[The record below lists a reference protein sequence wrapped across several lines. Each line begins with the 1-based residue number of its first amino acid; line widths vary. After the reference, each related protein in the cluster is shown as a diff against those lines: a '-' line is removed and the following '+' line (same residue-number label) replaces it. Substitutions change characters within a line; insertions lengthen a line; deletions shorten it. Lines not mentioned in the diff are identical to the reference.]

1 MKPFQ
6 HTNVKT
12 VNEASSALGDARSR
26 IIAGGTDLLGTLKDS
41 ILPIHPAR
49 VVNIKTIEGLDHITE
64 ENGELRIG
72 ALTRIADIADNP
84 SVREK
89 WSALAQAAKSVA
101 TPHIRDMG
109 TIGGNISQLPR
120 CWYFRKADNRFN
132 CNRKGGD
139 ECYAILGD
147 NRYHSAFG
155 GKRCH
160 DSPCMAECPGGTNI
174 PGYFAKIRDGD
185 WDAAAEIIMRAN
197 PFPAITGRV
206 CAHLCQTVCNRCQT
220 DEGVMTS
227 GVERALGDFIID
239 NSAKFYAAPS
249 AKTGKSIAIIGS
261 GPSGLA
267 AAFFLRRAGNN
278 VTVYERKEEAGGM
291 LMYAIPA
298 YRLPKDVVRKLI
310 KALESMGIEFKT
322 GVNVGDEIR
331 PEDLERQYDSIC
343 YATGAWKR
351 PVIGITGEELTVFGL
366 DFLVE
371 VRQWMD
377 GKVGEEVIVTGGGNV
392 AMDVAV
398 TAKRLGANKVTLVC
412 LEPRGR
418 MPASD
423 EELARAEAEGVIIM
437 PSWGLSK
444 VIGYDGVV
452 KGLELKRCVSPWD
465 ETGAF
470 NPQFDESE
478 KQVVDAQNILMAV
491 GQQVDLSFLDEKYQL
506 QLNQRGYIGVSDDS
520 QMTSRDGVFA
530 AGDATT
536 GPATVIGAI
545 SNGRKAS
552 FGVNRYL
559 DIPADDLYEESDGF
573 ITFDNEGI
581 RNTTALKLRALDA
594 DRRRLDLE
602 DSETPVMDEALLE
615 ARRCLNCGCYTIYS
629 SDIAPALIA
638 LRAVIFTNRRAISAE
653 SFFEIGT
660 LRTNSLDFDEIITEI
675 RIPAL
680 PIGAKSI
687 FKKFALRKSIDFPI
701 VNCAIVTGGD
711 PRVCLGAVA
720 PKPLR
725 AFKAEDILRG
735 KAIDEAVAEAAGNAA
750 IDGAKP
756 FEATKYK
763 LQITKTIVKRALL
776 ELFGMECGSP

>member
-12 VNEASSALGDARSR
+12 VNEAASALSDARSR
-26 IIAGGTDLLGTLKDS
+26 MIAGGTDLLGTLKDS
-41 ILPIHPAR
+41 ILPIHPAQ

-64 ENGELRIG
+64 ESGGLRIG
-72 ALTRIADIADNP
+72 ALTRIADIAANP
-84 SVREK
+84 AIQEK

-109 TIGGNISQLPR
+109 TMGGNITQLTR
-120 CWYFRKADNRFN
+120 CWYFRKAENRFN
-132 CNRKGGD
+132 CNRKGGN

-174 PGYFAKIRDGD
+174 PGYLAKLRDGD

-197 PFPAITGRV
+197 PFPVITGRV
-206 CAHLCQTVCNRCQT
+206 CAHLCQTACNRCQT

-227 GVERALGDFIID
+227 GVERALGDYIME
-239 NSAKFYAAPS
+239 NSSKFYAAPS
-249 AKTGKSIAIIGS
+249 AETGKSIAIIGS

-267 AAFFLRRAGNN
+267 AAFFLRRAGNK
-278 VTVYERKEEAGGM
+278 VTVYERKDEAGGM

-298 YRLPKDVVRKLI
+298 YRLPKDVVQRLI
-310 KALESMGIEFKT
+310 KALEGMGIEFKT
-322 GVNVGDEIR
+322 GVNIGESLR
-331 PEDLERQYDSIC
+331 PEELEKQYNSVC

-351 PVIGITGEELTVFGL
+351 PVVGIAGEELTVFGL
-366 DFLVE
+366 DFLME
-371 VRQWMD
+371 VKQWMD
-377 GKVGEEVIVTGGGNV
+377 GKVGTEVIVTGGGNV

-398 TAKRLGANKVTLVC
+398 TAKRLGAKKVTLAC
-412 LEPRGR
+412 LEPRDR

-423 EELARAEAEGVIIM
+423 EEIGRAEAEGVVIM
-437 PSWGLSK
+437 PSWGLSR
-444 VIGYDGVV
+444 VVEDGGAV

-465 ETGAF
+465 ESGAF
-470 NPQFDESE
+470 NPQYDESE
-478 KQVVDAQNILMAV
+478 KQIVNAQNILMAV

-545 SNGRKAS
+545 ANGRKAS
-552 FGVNRYL
+552 HGVNKYL
-559 DIPADDLYEESDGF
+559 DIPAGDAHEESDGF
-573 ITFDNEGI
+573 IYSDSEGI
-581 RNTTALKLRALDA
+581 KNTSALKLRVLDA
-594 DRRRLDLE
+594 EKRRLDLE

-615 ARRCLNCGCYTIYS
+615 ARRCLNCGCYTVYS

-638 LRAVIFTNRRAISAE
+638 LNAEIVTNRRTIGAE

-660 LRTNSLDFDEIITEI
+660 LRTNVLDFDEIITEI

-680 PIGAKSI
+680 PAGAKSI
-687 FKKFALRKSIDFPI
+687 FKKFAFRKAIDFPV
-701 VNCAIVTGGD
+701 VNCAIVTGSD

-725 AFKAEDILRG
+725 ARKAEDVLRG
-735 KAIDEAVAEAAGNAA
+735 KVIDEAVAEAAGIAA

-763 LQITKTIVKRALL
+763 LQIAKTIIKRALL
-776 ELFGMECGSP
+776 EL